1 MSNIFIN
8 KQQEP
13 TDEALS
19 STLGET
25 KELLDSIFRFIETE
39 FGDFHPEW
47 KYYGTKLG
55 WSLKLFCKK
64 RNVVF
69 VGPENGYFRL
79 AFAIGDKAYNKII
92 QSNLPDL
99 IKKELTSSK
108 IYVEGRPLR
117 FEVRKKEDLEPIFEI
132 IRIKLT
138 T

>member
-1 MSNIFIN
+1 MSTLFNI

-13 TDEALS
+13 TDEMLAS
-19 STLGET
+19 ALGET
-25 KELLDSIFRFIETE
+25 KVILDSIFRFIETE

-79 AFAIGDKAYNKII
+79 AFAIGEKAYTKII
-92 QSNLPDL
+92 QSDLPDY
-99 IKKELTSSK
+99 IKKELTTAK

-117 FEVRKKEDLEPIFEI
+117 IEIRKQEDIEPIYEI
-132 IRIKLT
+132 IRIKLNS
-138 T
+138 